1 MMYLQKGVNY
11 LVIFLLFLAAHNVTA
26 QQLQQSGWN
35 NTVKKANKQVVYFNA
50 WGGSHEVNRYIFWV
64 GQQVKRQYGITL
76 KHVKVDDI
84 SQVVSRLL
92 IEKTAGRDTEG
103 KIDLLWVNGENF
115 ATLKNNNLLYGPFTQ
130 TLPNYQWVDETK
142 PSVIKDFSIP
152 VEFMEAPWGMA
163 HLVFFYDS
171 SVLKQPPISMKA
183 LLDYA
188 KQHPGRITYPN
199 PPHFLGTTFLKQVLL
214 ELAPSPELLQK
225 PVSEV
230 NFAKVTAPLWAF
242 LDELHPVS
250 WREGKVFPA
259 NSSQMRQMLDSGE
272 LHVSF
277 SFSPSEATN
286 AIHAGL
292 LPDTVKS
299 YVHKGGTLGNT
310 HFLAI
315 PYNAKAKTAAQVVI
329 NFLLSAE
336 AQSKKMDPVIWGDP
350 TVLAIDRLPEDQ
362 QAMFARFEKLPGML
376 TLDQQ
381 GKPLPEPHF
390 SWTDALEKAWLKRYQ
405 Q

>member
-1 MMYLQKGVNY
+1 MMYLKWGVHY
-11 LVIFLLFLAAHNVTA
+11 FFGFLLVLTAHQAIA
-26 QQLQQSGWN
+26 QQQQNTLWD
-35 NTVKKANKQVVYFNA
+35 NTVKQATKQVVYFNA

-64 GQQVKRQYGITL
+64 GQQVKRRYGITL

-92 IEKTAGRDTEG
+92 VEKTAGRDTEG

-115 ATLKNNNLLYGPFTQ
+115 ATLKNNNLLYGPFSQ
-130 TLPNYQWVDETK
+130 SLPNYQWVDESK
-142 PSVIKDFSIP
+142 PSVKRDFSTP
-152 VEFMEAPWGMA
+152 VEYMEAPWGMA
-163 HLVFFYDS
+163 HLVFYYDS
-171 SVLKQPPISMKA
+171 SVLRQPPMSMEA

-214 ELAPSPELLQK
+214 ELASSPELLQK
-225 PVSEV
+225 PVNQV
-230 NFAKVTAPLWAF
+230 DFAEVTAPLWKF
-242 LDELHPVS
+242 LDQLHPVS
-250 WREGKVFPA
+250 WRQGKAFPA

-277 SFSPSEATN
+277 SFSPSEASN
-286 AIHAGL
+286 SIQAGL

-299 YVHKGGTLGNT
+299 YVHNGGTLGNT

-315 PYNAKAKTAAQVVI
+315 PYNAKAKAAAQVVV

-336 AQSKKMDPVIWGDP
+336 AQSQKMDPVIWGDP
-350 TVLAIDRLPEDQ
+350 TVLAIDRLPEGQ
-362 QAMFARFEKLPGML
+362 QTMFARFEELPAML
-376 TLDQQ
+376 TSVQR

-390 SWTDALEKAWLKRYQ
+390 SWTEALEKAWLKRYQ

>member
-1 MMYLQKGVNY
+1 MMYLLRGVNH
-11 LVIFLLFLAAHNVTA
+11 LVVFLLFFTAHNVIA
-26 QQLQQSGWN
+26 QQQQQSRWN
-35 NTVKKANKQVVYFNA
+35 NTVKNANKQVVYFNA

-92 IEKTAGRDTEG
+92 IEKTAGRNTEG

-130 TLPNYQWVDETK
+130 TLPNYHWVDRSK

-152 VEFMEAPWGMA
+152 VDFMEAPWGMA
-163 HLVFFYDS
+163 HLVFYYDS
-171 SVLKQPPISMKA
+171 SVLKQPPTSMKA

-188 KQHPGRITYPN
+188 KRHPGRITYPN
-199 PPHFLGTTFLKQVLL
+199 PPHFLGTTFLKQALL
-214 ELAPSPELLQK
+214 ELTSTPESLQE

-230 NFAKVTAPLWAF
+230 DFAKVTAPLWAF
-242 LDELHPVS
+242 LDALHPVS
-250 WREGKVFPA
+250 WRQGKAFPT

-277 SFSPSEATN
+277 SFTPSEATN

-299 YVHKGGTLGNT
+299 YVHQGGTLGNT

-315 PYNAKAKTAAQVVI
+315 PFNAKANAAAQVVI
-329 NFLLSAE
+329 NFMLSAE
-336 AQSKKMDPVIWGDP
+336 AQSQKMDPEIWGDP

-376 TLDQQ
+376 TPDQQ
-381 GKPLPEPHF
+381 GKPLPEPHY
-390 SWTDALEKAWLKRYQ
+390 SWTDALEKAWLVRYQ